1 MASDAFHLKLQA
13 FDFSIND
20 RFKNCLSNEDILETS
35 NIEEDQL
42 NNVYLSFEEEAVV
55 PEEDEIPDT
64 ESYGQYITA
73 RVLLPRNDTYE
84 KATVT
89 CRKRD
94 NNGNLM
100 GHAHTNPLLDTRI
113 YEVQFPDGAS
123 SEYSA
128 NVIAENIFATVD
140 DNGFQT
146 VLLDEIVDHQC
157 DCALAVNPEDAWI
170 VSCNGNKTPW
180 RTTKGWELCVRWKD
194 QSTNW
199 LPLKDSKASN
209 PVQVA
214 EYAIARNLQYEPA
227 FSWWVQDTL

>member
-1 MASDAFHLKLQA
+1 MASDVFRLKLQA

-20 RFKNCLSNEDILETS
+20 RFKNRLSNKDILETS

-42 NNVYLSFEEEAVV
+42 NDVYLPFEEEAVV

-64 ESYGQYITA
+64 EACGQYITA

-84 KATVT
+84 KATNT

-94 NNGNLM
+94 NNGNLI

-123 SEYSA
+123 SEYST

-140 DNGFQT
+140 DDGSKT
-146 VLLDEIVDHQC
+146 VLLDEIVDHGC
-157 DCALAVNPEDAWI
+157 DRALALNPEDAWI
-170 VSCNGNKTPW
+170 VSCNGNKTPQ

-194 QSTNW
+194 QSTSW
-199 LPLKDSKASN
+199 LPLKDLKASN

-214 EYAIARNLQYEPA
+214 KYTIAGNLQYEPT
-227 FSWWVQDTL
+227 FSWWVRDTL